1 MKNTNIGLLDKP
13 DLHELEFNS
22 QLLRRIC
29 SSTHCDEDQVALAVK
44 FAQLLAKI
52 LQGSSPSTLLEQEE
66 PEGNQA
72 GVMGL
77 LLDNLELFEKSGFRE
92 VITNV
97 VMMGGEAT
105 LNGFVVGAVFGALHG
120 FQSLPNNWIQNL
132 EEEFREMLD
141 KKLNGL
147 LDLMGVP

>member
-1 MKNTNIGLLDKP
+1 M
-13 DLHELEFNS
+13 
-22 QLLRRIC
+22 
-29 SSTHCDEDQVALAVK
+29 
-44 FAQLLAKI
+44 AKI
-52 LQGSSPSTLLEQEE
+52 LQGSSPTTLLEQEE

-97 VMMGGEAT
+97 VMMGGEVT
-105 LNGFVVGAVFGALHG
+105 LSGFVVGAVFGALQG

>member
-1 MKNTNIGLLDKP
+1 M
-13 DLHELEFNS
+13 
-22 QLLRRIC
+22 
-29 SSTHCDEDQVALAVK
+29 K

-66 PEGNQA
+66 PESNQT

-105 LNGFVVGAVFGALHG
+105 LNGFVVGAVFGALQG
-120 FQSLPNNWIQNL
+120 FQRLPNNWIQNL

>member
-1 MKNTNIGLLDKP
+1 MA
-13 DLHELEFNS
+13 
-22 QLLRRIC
+22 R
-29 SSTHCDEDQVALAVK
+29 
-44 FAQLLAKI
+44 I
-52 LQGSSPSTLLEQEE
+52 LQGSSPPTLLELEE
-66 PEGNQA
+66 GETSQT
-72 GVMGL
+72 GVVRL

-92 VITNV
+92 VVTNV

-105 LNGFVVGAVFGALHG
+105 LNGFVVGAVFGALQG
-120 FQSLPNNWIQNL
+120 FQNLPTNWIQNL

>member
-1 MKNTNIGLLDKP
+1 MLD
-13 DLHELEFNS
+13 LEETES
-22 QLLRRIC
+22 
-29 SSTHCDEDQVALAVK
+29 
-44 FAQLLAKI
+44 
-52 LQGSSPSTLLEQEE
+52 
-66 PEGNQA
+66 NQT
-72 GVMGL
+72 GVMRIMM
-77 LLDNLELFEKSGFRE
+77 DNMELFEKSGFRE

-97 VMMGGEAT
+97 VMMGGEVT
-105 LNGFVVGAVFGALHG
+105 LSGFVVGAVFGALQG

>member
-1 MKNTNIGLLDKP
+1 MA
-13 DLHELEFNS
+13 
-22 QLLRRIC
+22 R
-29 SSTHCDEDQVALAVK
+29 
-44 FAQLLAKI
+44 I
-52 LQGSSPSTLLEQEE
+52 LQGSSLPTLLELEE
-66 PEGNQA
+66 AETSQTG
-72 GVMGL
+72 MMRL

-92 VITNV
+92 VVTNV

-105 LNGFVVGAVFGALHG
+105 LNGFVVGAVFGALQG
-120 FQSLPNNWIQNL
+120 FQNLPTNWIQNL